1 MDAVLRATCK
11 RKGGKI
17 YGHPIVNFYTLNE
30 RALVTEDD
38 ADVGTN

>member
-11 RKGGKI
+11 KKVVKEVVTLINI
-17 YGHPIVNFYTLNE
+17 YRLNAT
-30 RALVTEDD
+30 ALVTEDD